1 MLFNL
6 KIGFIA
12 IILFS
17 GNIFFGFSAPGY
29 QDSQRQSTG
38 LSADSVFNS
47 LYKQYYLLTDLDSM
61 ELAES
66 VLQMAMDRAYSI
78 TDTSA
83 ILLGLQLKADN
94 YLNQGLFM
102 ESIVIDY
109 QRITLSDELNN
120 IDQKAAT
127 FRHLQYNYRQLNM
140 VDSAIYYCDL
150 EMKIN
155 RTHQRFYQLS
165 QSYSCMHDLLRWSLG
180 HTSEQSFMLVN
191 LIDSALSLAYLSG
204 DKQLI
209 NEMLIANG
217 KYVCNYNHDL
227 GLAYFNQVIDSVRED
242 KPVNP
247 FYFEGLYNR
256 GLLHYSNA
264 RYNLAEEDYLLCLNL
279 VNSNE
284 HLSGYRNSIYCQ
296 LGYLYHRTGQFRK
309 AIDYLNMA
317 YQLAIFKDDPYL
329 AGIYSVLAQLYGET
343 GQNDSCII
351 ILNKHVT
358 ELYKMFNNN
367 SAQQIAV
374 SGARFQLAEHQ
385 NMIKGLDYKNQRQQ
399 IRNKAQRRFIILL
412 ASSILLICILLAF
425 LYGQYQKTRFAYLR
439 IHDKNAR
446 ISQQEE
452 EITILREQKLDKLTG
467 RFEHDLE
474 LLESL
479 MKDDKIFVRADLKLG
494 TVAKMLKINHNYL
507 SGIINRHFGC
517 NFTTYLNQYR
527 IVEATRLLDE
537 GILDKYSIEAI
548 SKMVGYQSKSAFY
561 RAFREQKGSTPT
573 EYLDLRK

>member
-1 MLFNL
+1 
-6 KIGFIA
+6 
-12 IILFS
+12 
-17 GNIFFGFSAPGY
+17 
-29 QDSQRQSTG
+29 
-38 LSADSVFNS
+38 
-47 LYKQYYLLTDLDSM
+47 M

-78 TDTSA
+78 ADTSA

-94 YLNQGLFM
+94 YLNQGLFK

-120 IDQKAAT
+120 IDQKSAT
-127 FRHLQYNYRQLNM
+127 FRHLQYVYRQLNM

-165 QSYSCMHDLLRWSLG
+165 QSYSYMHDLLRWSLG

-227 GLAYFNQVIDSVRED
+227 GLSYFNQVIDSVRED

-247 FYFEGLYNR
+247 FYFDGLYHR
-256 GLLHYSNA
+256 GLLHYNNA
-264 RYNLAEEDYLLCLNL
+264 RYDLAEEDYLLCLNL

-284 HLSGYRNSIYCQ
+284 HLNKYRNSIYCQ
-296 LGYLYHRTGQFRK
+296 LGYLYHRTGQFSK

-317 YQLAIFKDDPYL
+317 YQLAILKDDPYL
-329 AGIYSVLAQLYGET
+329 AGIYSTLAQLYGKT

-351 ILNKHVT
+351 ILNKHVS
-358 ELYKMFNNN
+358 ELYKTFNKN

-446 ISQQEE
+446 IAQQEE
-452 EITILREQKLDKLTG
+452 EITILREQRLDKLTG

-479 MKDDKIFVRADLKLG
+479 MKDDKIFVRSDLKLG

>member
-94 YLNQGLFM
+94 YLNQGLFK

-120 IDQKAAT
+120 IDQKSAT
-127 FRHLQYNYRQLNM
+127 FRHLQYVYRQLNM

-165 QSYSCMHDLLRWSLG
+165 QSYSYMHDLLRWSLG

-227 GLAYFNQVIDSVRED
+227 GLSYFNQVIDSVRED

-247 FYFEGLYNR
+247 FYFDGLYHR
-256 GLLHYSNA
+256 GLLHYNNA
-264 RYNLAEEDYLLCLNL
+264 RYDLAEEDYLLCLNL

-284 HLSGYRNSIYCQ
+284 HLNKYRNSIYCQ
-296 LGYLYHRTGQFRK
+296 LGYLYHRTGQFSK

-317 YQLAIFKDDPYL
+317 YQLAILKDDPYL
-329 AGIYSVLAQLYGET
+329 AGIYSTLAQLYGKT

-351 ILNKHVT
+351 ILNKHVS
-358 ELYKMFNNN
+358 ELYKMFNKN

-385 NMIKGLDYKNQRQQ
+385 NMIKDLDYKNQRQQ
-399 IRNKAQRRFIILL
+399 IINKAQRRFIILL

-446 ISQQEE
+446 IAQQEE
-452 EITILREQKLDKLTG
+452 EITILREQRLDKLTG

-479 MKDDKIFVRADLKLG
+479 MKDDKIFVRSDLKLG
-494 TVAKMLKINHNYL
+494 TVAKMLNINHSYL

-537 GILDKYSIEAI
+537 GILEKYSIEAI

-573 EYLDLRK
+573 QYLDLRK